1 MTTPATIRTATP
13 ADLDQLTAL
22 LEMLFAI
29 EKDFVFDPAR
39 QRCGLTMLLTNE
51 RAAVLVAEE
60 EEQVVGMCT
69 GQLTIS
75 TAEGG
80 PALLVEDVVINQ
92 QHRGQGLGRKL
103 LAALAEW
110 AADQGAQRL
119 QLLADRNNEAGL
131 TFYQKLGWQ
140 RTELICL
147 RKRTEGGI
155 RREE

>member
-22 LEMLFAI
+22 LEMLCAI
-29 EKDFVFDPAR
+29 EKDFIFDPAR

-60 EEQVVGMCT
+60 AKQVVGMCT

-103 LAALAEW
+103 LAALTEW

>member
-1 MTTPATIRTATP
+1 MTTPATIRTASP

-22 LEMLFAI
+22 LEMLFTI

-39 QRCGLTMLLTNE
+39 QRRGLTMLLSNE
-51 RAAVLVAEE
+51 WATVLVAEE
-60 EEQVVGMCT
+60 AEQVVGMCT

-110 AADQGAQRL
+110 ATDQGAQRL

-147 RKRTEGGI
+147 RKRTE
-155 RREE
+155 R